1 MRTRNEKALFV
12 LLLVILFGAGNFYG
26 YEWLSKRQQALELSY
41 AGLRA
46 DQAEARVD
54 LLKQD
59 LWAKR
64 KSWIQENEP
73 ALGDEGD
80 ARAQVL
86 EAVLKGARDR
96 HLEIMDQTLNDV
108 QHGAA
113 GTRVNVAVKVKGS
126 MQGLCEW
133 LADLQKPGSFYAVSQ
148 LSLKADQDQKSMVG
162 ALQLARYFK
171 VGTAK

>member
-1 MRTRNEKALFV
+1 MRTRNEKVLVV
-12 LLLVILFGAGNFYG
+12 LLVLILFGAANFYG
-26 YEWLSKRQQALELSY
+26 YEWLSQRQRALTLSY
-41 AGLRA
+41 AELRA
-46 DQAEARVD
+46 DKAEALVD
-54 LLKQD
+54 LQKQA

-64 KSWIQENEP
+64 QTWIKEHEP

-96 HLEIMDQTLNDV
+96 HLEILEQTLNDV

-113 GTRVNVAVKVKGS
+113 GTRVNVAVKVKGP
-126 MQGLCEW
+126 MQGLCQW
-133 LADLQKPGSFYAVSQ
+133 LAELQKPGSFYAVSE

-162 ALQLARYFK
+162 TLQIERYFK
-171 VGTAK
+171 AGS